1 MEAGSW
7 IREIHPPKSEEVE
20 EEPHDPRLDL
30 PKGALKLLTAL
41 AILEFREGD
50 DVL

>member
-30 PKGALKLLTAL
+30 PKGTLKLLITFAL
-41 AILEFREGD
+41 LETRVD
-50 DVL
+50 DVV